1 MRPEDFFSFDPVTG
15 EWRNQAV
22 GYRFV
27 LLGEPFYIN
36 MLINLSKQFGSAAGV
51 FMYQSGLGV
60 GQEMG
65 KLVENSPDPLTGIKT
80 LFKNIF
86 MAGWGKMTLE
96 NPDLDNIISGNP
108 ISIIEENGFYT
119 YLSQQEGV
127 EHLTPFIKGVL
138 MGLFDYIRKTEHCCE
153 MEIIS
158 KDPLRSRYTL
168 SLLS

>member
-1 MRPEDFFSFDPVTG
+1 MRPEDFFSFDPDTG
-15 EWRNQAV
+15 EWRNKAV

-36 MLINLSKQFGSAAGV
+36 MMINLSKQFGSAVGV

-65 KLVENSPDPLTGIKT
+65 KLVKNAPDPLTGINI
-80 LFKNIF
+80 LFKNIS
-86 MAGWGKMTLE
+86 MAGWGKMSLE
-96 NPDLDNIISGNP
+96 NQDLDGLISRKP
-108 ISIIEENGFYT
+108 VSIIEENGFYT

-138 MGLFDYIRKTEHCCE
+138 TGLFDDLRKTGHSCE

-158 KDPLRSRYTL
+158 NDPLRSRYTISPL
-168 SLLS
+168 S